1 MEENASS
8 KNRET
13 ASKVEIDAL
22 DGTLNPRG
30 LRSLACLQAAPE
42 ETFQKFPS
50 IGRPIRYRHLSL
62 SLSFRD
68 ESINT
73 FDLSYQ
79 FVNTSTDVRLIREK
93 IRINCVEK
101 FSPSSF
107 LLLFF
112 FF

>member
-30 LRSLACLQAAPE
+30 LRCRRVCKLLPRNFSKVP
-42 ETFQKFPS
+42 FD
-50 IGRPIRYRHLSL
+50 GRPIRYRDLSL
-62 SLSFRD
+62 SLRD

-79 FVNTSTDVRLIREK
+79 FVDASTDI
-93 IRINCVEK
+93 
-101 FSPSSF
+101 
-107 LLLFF
+107 
-112 FF
+112 